1 MMRTKLSLLILLV
14 AMCISGCKEKYTP
27 KPSGYFRIQFPEKNY
42 QKLAPEYPFCFEYPT
57 YARVEK
63 DSSKMAEPYWI
74 NICADAYNV
83 KFHLSYKPIKGN
95 LAELAEESRDLVY
108 KHSIKANTINEKIFT
123 NPDHN
128 VYGTI
133 YELKGNT
140 ASPYQFYLTDSTT
153 HFLRGSFYISEIPNY
168 DSLYP
173 VIVFFEED
181 IKHMIE
187 TFTWK

>member
-1 MMRTKLSLLILLV
+1 MRTKHILLILFV
-14 AMCISGCKEKYTP
+14 AVRISGCQEKYTP
-27 KPSGYFRIQFPEKNY
+27 KPRGYFRIQFPEKTY
-42 QKLAPEYPFCFEYPT
+42 QNLAPEYPFGFEFPT

-63 DSSKMAEPYWI
+63 DTSRMAEPYWI
-74 NICADAYNV
+74 NICSDPYNV

-95 LAELAEESRDLVY
+95 LAELTEESRELVY
-108 KHSIKANTINEKIFT
+108 KHSIKANTINENIFI
-123 NPDHN
+123 NPGQN

-140 ASPYQFYLTDSTT
+140 ASPYQFYLTDSTS

-173 VIVFFEED
+173 VIAFFEKD
-181 IKHMIE
+181 IKHLIE
-187 TFTWK
+187 TFEWK